1 MEYIAVHKNVKPY
14 FAAQYGNSVLV
25 AI

>member
-14 FAAQYGNSVLV
+14 FAAQYGKGVLA